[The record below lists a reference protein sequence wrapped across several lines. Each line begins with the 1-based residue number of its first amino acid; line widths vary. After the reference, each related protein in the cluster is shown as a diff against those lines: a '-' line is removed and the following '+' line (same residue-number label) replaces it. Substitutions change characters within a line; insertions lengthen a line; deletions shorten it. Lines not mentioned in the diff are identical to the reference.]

1 MGCSSCSN
9 LTNINNKKSEEILN
23 TPLNYNLPFP
33 SICIDISHNNYNQD
47 LKNKIIRANEI
58 LKEIEI
64 IRGNLVLKFNKLLL
78 ESEAY
83 IFKEKSTALIL
94 RQLIYTLIYEKKGD
108 LSYYGIFYID
118 DPPFIY
124 SDNLNEIPI
133 YNKITSYINSLVYL
147 RTTLKQFENYEPEL
161 IFIENEINSNKI
173 YSNQDMKILDKIE
186 TEVKTCIELLPILRR
201 FIVHNLYSFKKE
213 MISYASNREYYSS
226 NIIKLIKE
234 NNTLF
239 LEKGMYDS
247 FIELKKNNQK
257 ELELIILEN
266 NKEDSKNQIEKII
279 QINSDTNKI

>member
-47 LKNKIIRANEI
+47 LKNKIIRAKEI

-83 IFKEKSTALIL
+83 IFKEKSTALLL
-94 RQLIYTLIYEKKGD
+94 RNLIYTLIYEKKED
-108 LSYYGIFYID
+108 LCYYGIFYID

-161 IFIENEINSNKI
+161 FFILNEINSNKI

-186 TEVKTCIELLPILRR
+186 TEIKICVELLPILRR

-234 NNTLF
+234 NNNLF

-247 FIELKKNNQK
+247 FVELKKNNQK

>member
-186 TEVKTCIELLPILRR
+186 TEVKTCIELLPILKR

>member
-47 LKNKIIRANEI
+47 LKNKIIRAKEI

-83 IFKEKSTALIL
+83 IFKEKSTALLL
-94 RQLIYTLIYEKKGD
+94 RHLIYTLIYEKKED
-108 LSYYGIFYID
+108 LCYYGIFYID

-161 IFIENEINSNKI
+161 FFILNEINSNKI

-186 TEVKTCIELLPILRR
+186 TE
-201 FIVHNLYSFKKE
+201 
-213 MISYASNREYYSS
+213 
-226 NIIKLIKE
+226 IKICV
-234 NNTLF
+234 
-239 LEKGMYDS
+239 
-247 FIELKKNNQK
+247 
-257 ELELIILEN
+257 
-266 NKEDSKNQIEKII
+266 
-279 QINSDTNKI
+279 

>member
-1 MGCSSCSN
+1 MGCFSCSN

-47 LKNKIIRANEI
+47 LKNKIIRAKEI

-83 IFKEKSTALIL
+83 IFKEKSTALLL
-94 RQLIYTLIYEKKGD
+94 RHLIYTLIYEKKGD

-124 SDNLNEIPI
+124 SDNLNDIPI
-133 YNKITSYINSLVYL
+133 YNKITNYINSLVYL

-161 IFIENEINSNKI
+161 FFILNEINSNKI

-186 TEVKTCIELLPILRR
+186 TEVKICVELLPILRR

-234 NNTLF
+234 NNNLF

-247 FIELKKNNQK
+247 FVELKKNNQK